1 MEVPELP
8 EKVTQ
13 AFYRIAREAFNN
25 IIVHAAATQVE
36 VSLVEERGRVTMHI
50 QDNGR
55 GFDPEAIPV
64 GHLGI
69 RIIDERAAEIGGDL
83 QIQSRPG
90 HGTQITL
97 TWSRPQNGRWD
108 DD

>member
-13 AFYRIAREAFNN
+13 AFYRIAREALNN
-25 IIVHAAATQVE
+25 INVHAAATRVD

-55 GFDPEAIPV
+55 GFNPRGIPL
-64 GHLGI
+64 GHLGT
-69 RIIDERAAEIGGDL
+69 RIMDERAAEIGGDL

-97 TWSRPQNGRWD
+97 TWSRPGNGRGD
-108 DD
+108 YD